1 MVTNRLMW
9 RAIFSRFS
17 HLCAVTVVLDD
28 LMFGVGVDMLS
39 GMDLIVVVTPAIFLE
54 LVVAVWA
61 DVPAD
66 WMTVLTIDFMFVIEV
81 GMLTDENLNGLAVV
95 MTPLEFTLSAS

>member
-1 MVTNRLMW
+1 MVTD
-9 RAIFSRFS
+9 
-17 HLCAVTVVLDD
+17 VLTD

-61 DVPAD
+61 DVPAGRLI
-66 WMTVLTIDFMFVIEV
+66 VLMIDFVIAIEV
-81 GMLTDENLNGLAVV
+81 DMLTDENLNGLAAA
-95 MTPLEFTLSAS
+95 MTPLEFTLSTS

>member
-1 MVTNRLMW
+1 MW

-39 GMDLIVVVTPAIFLE
+39 GMDLIVMVTPAIFLE

-61 DVPAD
+61 DVPAGRL
-66 WMTVLTIDFMFVIEV
+66 TVLMIDFVIAIEV
-81 GMLTDENLNGLAVV
+81 DMLTDENLNGLAAA